1 MASHFQG
8 TFSTSSTSPGPLA
21 FYYFNSI
28 SFFISTCLLGTNQ
41 LHSSDTHSDT
51 NMTQSGLSSVNTL
64 LTEPSPAE
72 RYAFIPKLAACHR
85 EFPAFQHPSSRF
97 KMKQSLSPYGELQQV
112 KTIPKTRKCPA
123 ISLKQLLS
131 DDEEALQGGNTHPGR
146 RCLAQTAHSTV

>member
-1 MASHFQG
+1 MVCYALIFHESTFRSPNSNGCHHKSQHVWKWKMASHFQG

-85 EFPAFQHPSSRF
+85 EFPAF
-97 KMKQSLSPYGELQQV
+97 
-112 KTIPKTRKCPA
+112 
-123 ISLKQLLS
+123 
-131 DDEEALQGGNTHPGR
+131 
-146 RCLAQTAHSTV
+146 